1 MFHEVAHGL
10 GIKNTVAGRG
20 TVRDAL
26 KEQAG
31 ALEEGKAD
39 ILGLYMITRLQQQGE
54 LPDANLDDNYVTF
67 LASIFRSIRFGAASA
82 HGRANAAELSF
93 LQDHGA
99 FTRDSASGRYR
110 VDFPKMRAAID
121 SMAARDPALP
131 RRWRLRGSHQLHGRA
146 RQAIA
151 PSCRA
156 TSTGSAPRAFRW
168 TSSSSRGPRPS
179 RGRAVVAKPPKVV
192 DMNRWE
198 ELAAA
203 AVLRAAALPLAAAWW
218 CVTSCSGPG
227 SAVARGAGR
236 RRPLHHRTGRRLA
249 WITVDW
255 RLVLPRGPELAESTR
270 VEVGVN
276 DGECAQV
283 ATVPADEHSDTL
295 RVPAP
300 RPGQTASGYSC
311 VTPLTRGRL
320 TRENCTPWQF
330 VRPSAGPTKA
340 DSTPAGGPP
349 KRPAAR
355 VSRIEVQPAGIQ
367 VDPDRNGRCATWQR
381 VNPGRSVWVRVNQ
394 QAVPECTG
402 ANGKP
407 TVAQFCAFAV
417 LADGRR
423 VRTAQRREGGILQ
436 GAVPA
441 VDPRAHRLS
450 RPSELDLGLGDQRSL
465 STPGRPIFRET

>member
-1 MFHEVAHGL
+1 MA
-10 GIKNTVAGRG
+10 
-20 TVRDAL
+20 
-26 KEQAG
+26 
-31 ALEEGKAD
+31 KA
-39 ILGLYMITRLQQQGE
+39 
-54 LPDANLDDNYVTF
+54 
-67 LASIFRSIRFGAASA
+67 
-82 HGRANAAELSF
+82 
-93 LQDHGA
+93 
-99 FTRDSASGRYR
+99 
-110 VDFPKMRAAID
+110 
-121 SMAARDPALP
+121 
-131 RRWRLRGSHQLHGRA
+131 
-146 RQAIA
+146 
-151 PSCRA
+151 
-156 TSTGSAPRAFRW
+156 
-168 TSSSSRGPRPS
+168 
-179 RGRAVVAKPPKVV
+179 PKVV
-192 DMNRWE
+192 DIEPVGGAGGCRRFFVPLLFL
-198 ELAAA
+198 LAAA
-203 AVLRAAALPLAAAWW
+203 VVVWYFKFRPRKAPSPGVQAADVRSTIAQDGDSLR
-218 CVTSCSGPG
+218 
-227 SAVARGAGR
+227 
-236 RRPLHHRTGRRLA
+236 
-249 WITVDW
+249 ITVDW

-276 DGECAQV
+276 DGESAQV

-330 VRPSAGPTKA
+330 VRPAAGPTKA

-423 VRTAQRREGGILQ
+423 VKTLSAEKVEYCEELFRQWIQERTA
-436 GAVPA
+436 
-441 VDPRAHRLS
+441 
-450 RPSELDLGLGDQRSL
+450 
-465 STPGRPIFRET
+465 